1 MWSIRNSQGKK
12 ISQKKFVL
20 NGQYRKKGKWNR
32 GEIRWKTRKW
42 WNLYHNCFILFNKY
56 YYLLKKGG
64 LKYANVPIKQS
75 ELVNRTGYT
84 TNDIL
89 NIIQDLIKDG
99 LFERLKGKIGKSKFA
114 KHKIGTSQ

>member
-1 MWSIRNSQGKK
+1 MKNEKVMK
-12 ISQKKFVL
+12 PISQLFYPVQQILLLTKKRRFKVC
-20 NGQYRKKGKWNR
+20 K
-32 GEIRWKTRKW
+32 
-42 WNLYHNCFILFNKY
+42 C
-56 YYLLKKGG
+56 
-64 LKYANVPIKQS
+64 PIKQS

-114 KHKIGTSQ
+114 KHKIFKKDTLEE

>member
-1 MWSIRNSQGKK
+1 MSNSSYN
-12 ISQKKFVL
+12 I
-20 NGQYRKKGKWNR
+20 KGR
-32 GEIRWKTRKW
+32 FEDSEQ
-42 WNLYHNCFILFNKY
+42 LYFNIIQLF
-56 YYLLKKGG
+56 YLVKQLLLLTKKKGG
-64 LKYANVPIKQS
+64 LKYANVRIKQY

-114 KHKIGTSQ
+114 KHKIFKKDTLEE